1 MIWTSNHLVWNDA
14 VHIRASC
21 HWKTSASVLDVA
33 ELQCRLYRDLKSARR
48 IQSPECWPLNH
59 GTHLPKYKVKS
70 SLIVI
75 NCHSWTALHYSK
87 DTKTSVSYL
96 HRCIGGT
103 VVSTA
108 PSWEVHRGS
117 ILGQC
122 VCYYLQWWM
131 LSGPCAYA
139 VYMFLKEK
147 CLCFRFAMSL
157 KLDLGSTEIW
167 TRITGFKVQSANH
180 YTIEPPTLLY
190 VKRGLIVSICQSW
203 LAVNCS
209 NDTEIWVN

>member
-1 MIWTSNHLVWNDA
+1 MIWTSNDLVWNDA

-70 SLIVI
+70 SLIVV
-75 NCHSWTALHYSK
+75 NCHSWMALHNSK
-87 DTKTSVSYL
+87 DTETSASCL
-96 HRCIGGT
+96 HRCIGEYSCFLRSLPGFDSRPMHMLLYAMAD
-103 VVSTA
+103 VV
-108 PSWEVHRGS
+108 GS
-117 ILGQC
+117 
-122 VCYYLQWWM
+122 M
-131 LSGPCAYA
+131 HA
-139 VYMFLKEK
+139 VYIFLKGK
-147 CLCFRFAMSL
+147 CLCFAMSL
-157 KLDLGSTEIW
+157 KLDLGSTEVW

-180 YTIEPPTLLY
+180 YTMEPPTLLY

-203 LAVNCS
+203 RAVNCS

>member
-1 MIWTSNHLVWNDA
+1 MIWTSNDLVWNDA

-87 DTKTSVSYL
+87 DTKTSVSCL

-117 ILGQC
+117 ILSQC

-131 LSGPCAYA
+131 LSGPCACA
-139 VYMFLKEK
+139 VYMFLKEM
-147 CLCFRFAMSL
+147 CLCFSFAMSL

-180 YTIEPPTLLY
+180 YTMEPTCPST
-190 VKRGLIVSICQSW
+190 R
-203 LAVNCS
+203 
-209 NDTEIWVN
+209 

>member
-1 MIWTSNHLVWNDA
+1 MIWTSNDLVWNDA

-48 IQSPECWPLNH
+48 IQSPECWPLHH
-59 GTHLPKYKVKS
+59 GTHLPKYQVKS

-87 DTKTSVSYL
+87 DTKTSVSCL
-96 HRCIGGT
+96 HRCIGEYSCFLRSSPGFDSRPT
-103 VVSTA
+103 HMLLYAMVDVV
-108 PSWEVHRGS
+108 G
-117 ILGQC
+117 
-122 VCYYLQWWM
+122 VC
-131 LSGPCAYA
+131 A
-139 VYMFLKEK
+139 VYIFLKDK

-167 TRITGFKVQSANH
+167 TRITGFKVQRANH
-180 YTIEPPTLLY
+180 YTMEPPALLY
-190 VKRGLIVSICQSW
+190 VKRGLIVNICQSW
-203 LAVNCS
+203 LAVNFS